1 MRFYIVLLTIFL
13 FSATTYGQSVSSR
26 PTPTPEPVVSTAAPT
41 PEPERVLNKA
51 LKTQIFEIK
60 HRDPA
65 SLAKVLRG
73 LSSDDRGTQ
82 LTPDKDFKTITVRDH
97 QENISVMERAVMRL
111 DVPEKLPA
119 NLKFQ
124 LHIIAASRTGK
135 DKEQIPKNL
144 EDVIVELQKTLQYSS
159 YRYVTSIFGR
169 VQDGKDLEGNGSTDP
184 IFPVPEHLGEAAYNY
199 VLRDIKLGID
209 SNGGEIVQINRLA
222 FQVKSPLVIG
232 KKSDGTSLVS
242 FKEASISTSL
252 SLRDSEKVVVGTAN
266 IGKSED
272 AVILVVSV
280 EKIK

>member
-1 MRFYIVLLTIFL
+1 MRLYIVLFLLMFL
-13 FSATTYGQSVSSR
+13 FSTVTYGQS
-26 PTPTPEPVVSTAAPT
+26 PPKLKPEPVASTTSAPT
-41 PEPERVLNKA
+41 PEPERVLNKE

-60 HRDPA
+60 HRDPSA
-65 SLAKVLRG
+65 LAKVLRG

-82 LTPDKDFKTITVRDH
+82 LVPDRDFKTITVRDH
-97 QENISVMERAVMRL
+97 QENIAVMERAVTRL

-119 NLKFQ
+119 NLEFQ
-124 LHIIAASRTGK
+124 LHIIAASRGGK
-135 DKEQIPKNL
+135 DKEQVPKNL
-144 EDVIVELQKTLQYSS
+144 EDVVVELQKTLQYSN

-184 IFPVPEHLGEAAYNY
+184 IFSVPEYIGEAPYSY

-209 SNGGEIVQINRLA
+209 ANGNEIVQINRLA
-222 FQVKSPLVIG
+222 FQVKSPLIVG
-232 KKSDGTSLVS
+232 KKSDGTNLVN

-280 EKIK
+280 KRVK